1 MCGPKPDLP
10 SLKANPSS
18 ASARQR
24 EATYN
29 IFSRILGEF
38 VVSASTHK
46 LDTRRDQRDLS
57 LALPLA
63 ARRPSSH
70 AVRMFVVSEAGAAAI
85 RAAFERGGELSAAVE
100 LRRLFRG
107 ITSTAQAR
115 EYGRT
120 IAGWEADECAPLRSV
135 ALRRSIKRR

>member
-1 MCGPKPDLP
+1 M
-10 SLKANPSS
+10 ST
-18 ASARQR
+18 RQR

-29 IFSRILGEF
+29 IISRISGEF

-46 LDTRRDQRDLS
+46 LDIRRDQRDLS

-63 ARRPSSH
+63 ARRPRSH
-70 AVRMFVVSEAGAAAI
+70 ATRMFVVSEAEAAAI

-107 ITSTAQAR
+107 ITSTAQASR
-115 EYGRT
+115 APPKTPSRT
-120 IAGWEADECAPLRSV
+120 DTDFDSLLLSEGGDLVGTAARDV
-135 ALRRSIKRR
+135 